1 MTQDKENI
9 EQRVADIEARLD
21 RMNGEFSDRTAILL
35 DGLLAL
41 SQQTTAIANRM
52 DQLTDRMDQL
62 TDRMDRLTDR
72 MDRLTDVVARLAQN
86 AEADKVEFRRI
97 WEYLE
102 SQQRNQGNGH
112 G

>member
-1 MTQDKENI
+1 MDNI
-9 EQRVADIEARLD
+9 EQRFYVRESRLN
-21 RMNGEFSDRTAILL
+21 RMDSEFADRTATLL

-52 DQLTDRMDQL
+52 DQLTAA
-62 TDRMDRLTDR
+62 
-72 MDRLTDVVARLAQN
+72 VAQLAQN
-86 AEADKVEFRRI
+86 AESDRMEFRRI

-102 SQQRNQGNGH
+102 SQQRHQGNGH

>member
-1 MTQDKENI
+1 MTQDRENI

-52 DQLTDRMDQL
+52 DQS
-62 TDRMDRLTDR
+62 TDRMDRLTD
-72 MDRLTDVVARLAQN
+72 MVARLIQN

-102 SQQRNQGNGH
+102 SQQRNQRNGH
-112 G
+112 S